1 MSARLVLPQG
11 RRQAQALGDRTMERS
26 LRMQGMPPDMVE
38 TTKACDLRMASHEQP
53 PGRLQ
58 PCARSPGLPEDPP

>member
-1 MSARLVLPQG
+1 MSARLVLPQD

-26 LRMQGMPPDMVE
+26 LRMQGMPPDTVE
-38 TTKACDLRMASHEQP
+38 TTRACDFRMASHGQP

-58 PCARSPGLPEDPP
+58 PCARSSGPPEGPP